1 MSDHFP
7 KVLVLGHSFV
17 KRLKRHI
24 EAGSDVRPRD
34 HFDLANSSRVFL
46 HGVGGRTVSAI
57 RRHDMAAL
65 KRISPDLLVLEVG
78 TNDLSAGIRPEVL
91 GSALDDFLSYIRS
104 SFAVRAIAVCM
115 VIPRRE
121 RFSGVPAVH
130 FNEQARIFNQ
140 YISAVVNSHPWAFT
154 WEHRGLSSLSR
165 SRLLPDGVHLDPAGQ
180 YFLYRSYRG
189 AILRGLRLL
198 SSVSNWFICTHCYSF
213 FSCCLSSHI
222 SLCRAPCL
230 LGCCIFCQ
238 PNFWCFRWALWPVG
252 VHSVICGPWGFGN
265 VPVTHVLSV
274 CPLFYCMFVSCGLEH
289 HVYLVVAY
297 SANLTFGVFGRPS
310 RLWGSLVYSL
320 PSVLVIW
327 FCSIWGLGLL
337 RRHVL

>member
-34 HFDLANSSRVFL
+34 HFDLANSARVFL

-65 KRISPDLLVLEVG
+65 RRISPDLLVLEVG

-121 RFSGVPAVH
+121 RFSGVPAAH

-165 SRLLPDGVHLDPAGQ
+165 SRLLPDGVHLDQAGQ
-180 YFLYRSYRG
+180 YFFVPELSRGDLARS
-189 AILRGLRLL
+189 A
-198 SSVSNWFICTHCYSF
+198 
-213 FSCCLSSHI
+213 
-222 SLCRAPCL
+222 
-230 LGCCIFCQ
+230 
-238 PNFWCFRWALWPVG
+238 
-252 VHSVICGPWGFGN
+252 
-265 VPVTHVLSV
+265 
-274 CPLFYCMFVSCGLEH
+274 
-289 HVYLVVAY
+289 VV
-297 SANLTFGVFGRPS
+297 VFGLKLIYLHPLLLLIFMLPEFSYIFVPS
-310 RLWGSLVYSL
+310 TMLTWLLHIL
-320 PSVLVIW
+320 PT
-327 FCSIWGLGLL
+327 
-337 RRHVL
+337 